1 MLGDVP
7 APLRQVAYPGRETI
21 GVQGVA
27 EHVGRRHQQ
36 RRVDTLVEQVER
48 FVGGDEDTVGPHDH
62 RRVRKVA
69 VEDRVERLADRS
81 ERLVVER

>member
-1 MLGDVP
+1 M
-7 APLRQVAYPGRETI
+7 
-21 GVQGVA
+21 QGVA

-36 RRVDTLVEQVER
+36 RGVDTFMEQVER
-48 FVGGDEDTVGPHDH
+48 FVGGDEDAVRPHNH

-69 VEDRVERLADRS
+69 VENRVQRLADRA